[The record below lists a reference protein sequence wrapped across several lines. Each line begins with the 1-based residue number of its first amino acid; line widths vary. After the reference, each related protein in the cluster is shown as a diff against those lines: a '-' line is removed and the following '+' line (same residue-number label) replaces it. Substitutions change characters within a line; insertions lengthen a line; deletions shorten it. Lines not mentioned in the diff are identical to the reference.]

1 MSRFCNDSARDQQD
15 VLDTSNNLEE
25 VHLFRLSKYQVSLLL
40 LHLNQVSSDAIADQK
55 LQLAA
60 LNALIITKNY

>member
-1 MSRFCNDSARDQQD
+1 MRMK
-15 VLDTSNNLEE
+15 
-25 VHLFRLSKYQVSLLL
+25 RLSKYQVSLLL

-60 LNALIITKNY
+60 LNAFDNNKKIINPYMQFDTQKLSKHGIHWKKQ